1 MSDTHTHTHVRACTR
16 CPSDVCT
23 YKIVPY
29 YFVRCSKYYC
39 LNPKNKFSNYLNLT
53 SINNYL
59 LLKFEALIF
68 MASNQ
73 VYGMYTH
80 KYVTNV
86 SPEWNVFSPHSLLYP
101 EHFLYM
107 PAWLWL
113 KPVSILMK
121 NFVIRN
127 ASVYCVRGRLA
138 PLTKLLLNIYTRI
151 CCYLMYSVGSLI
163 AETLRISNPE
173 TYALYAITSSSG

>member
-1 MSDTHTHTHVRACTR
+1 MRGIIQAIHYDDNLYLTSLLVCMRVQEAYHLLVYTYMHMCAACQSDTHTHVRACTR

-86 SPEWNVFSPHSLLYP
+86 SPE
-101 EHFLYM
+101 
-107 PAWLWL
+107 
-113 KPVSILMK
+113 
-121 NFVIRN
+121 
-127 ASVYCVRGRLA
+127 
-138 PLTKLLLNIYTRI
+138 
-151 CCYLMYSVGSLI
+151 
-163 AETLRISNPE
+163 
-173 TYALYAITSSSG
+173 